1 MKLFTSDT
9 VWNRNF
15 TLLSI
20 ATITGAAGNVISS
33 FALSFLVFEKTNST
47 FASALVLAAKM
58 IPMFFLPLLCGP
70 FFDRM
75 KRKPVLMAGDMLNG
89 ILYLAMGYYLVN
101 WDFSY
106 SGYLMFSLLLACAGS
121 FDELAYDSIL
131 PMTITPNK
139 EQQSYSI
146 AGSIY
151 PFLNVVMMPLAA
163 VLIQYIQIGWILIA
177 QGFLSLLAAF
187 IEKQMKLEKDQPS
200 RSVSF
205 SFHTWIEDLQEG
217 WHYLKNE
224 KGILSFQI
232 YSAVANG
239 IGSSCYPILVAFFS
253 VTPGF
258 TPLMFSWFS
267 VMECAG
273 RMVGSFV
280 TYKFPIKKEKKYGL
294 SLFVFISFQLMDAIL
309 LVILYPFMLLNRM
322 FCGFLGNMSY
332 TLRQSAVQSYIP
344 EHLRARINSFQSLL
358 LYSMNGIFSLFI
370 GLLGEY
376 MSYPL
381 VMAAGAFMEFIVLYL
396 TWIRHKNACENV
408 FLQ

>member
-1 MKLFTSDT
+1 MKLHASNS

-15 TLLSI
+15 TLLTI

-47 FASALVLAAKM
+47 LASALVLSAKM
-58 IPMFFLPLLCGP
+58 IPMFFLPLVCGP

-89 ILYLAMGYYLVN
+89 ILYLAMGLYLMQN
-101 WDFSY
+101 DFSY
-106 SGYLMFSLLLACAGS
+106 TGYLLFSLLLACAGS

-131 PMTITPNK
+131 PMSITPGMQ
-139 EQQSYSI
+139 QQSYSV

-163 VLIQYIQIGWILIA
+163 VLIEYIPIGWMLTC
-177 QGFLSLLAAF
+177 QGFLSFLAAL

-205 SFHTWIEDLQEG
+205 SFGDWILDLKEG

-224 KGILSFQI
+224 KGILAFQI
-232 YSAVANG
+232 YSAIANG
-239 IGSSCYPILVAFFS
+239 IGSGCYPILVAFFS

-267 VMECAG
+267 VMECIG
-273 RMVGSFV
+273 RMAGSYA
-280 TYKFPIKKEKKYGL
+280 TYKFPIKKEQKYGL
-294 SLFVFISFQLMDAIL
+294 SLFVFISFQIMDGIL
-309 LVILYPFMLLNRM
+309 LIISYPFMLLNRL
-322 FCGFLGNMSY
+322 FCGVLGNMSY

-344 EHLRARINSFQSLL
+344 EHLRARINGFQSLL
-358 LYSMNGIFSLFI
+358 LYSMNALFSLFI

-376 MSYPL
+376 MSYLL
-381 VMAAGAFMEFIVLYL
+381 VMAAGAFIEFIVLYC
-396 TWIRHKNACENV
+396 TWIRHKTACENV
-408 FLQ
+408 FLY